1 MLIAQQ
7 TAAAAAATTGATE
20 MADAQKEMELKTGAS
35 GDLSYPN
42 KCRTWCEIF
51 NTKMLKR
58 SLA

>member
-1 MLIAQQ
+1 MEFGVGV
-7 TAAAAAATTGATE
+7 GAG
-20 MADAQKEMELKTGAS
+20 DWSL